1 MKFLRWPA
9 RSLVVGGLGL
19 WLLSPNG
26 WAQMPGAKLW
36 EFKAEGQMNSS
47 PAIGPDG
54 TIYVGAGQTLYALN
68 ANGTQRWQHKVKG
81 PIFSSP
87 AVGPNGQVFF
97 GSLDHRVYGLNEKG
111 TVVLSY
117 LTGGPVRS
125 SPALEADGTL
135 YIGSDDGNLH
145 ALASSGKKK
154 WAFGTGGFVRS
165 SPAIGADGTIYVG
178 SWDNRLYAVNPDGTL
193 KWTFPTR
200 HYIYASPAV
209 GPDGT
214 IYVGSVDDWFYAL
227 DSAGKVK
234 WSFATEGHIYSSPA
248 LGADGTVYVGSWD
261 NKLYALDSRGAL
273 RWAFPTG
280 NLVQSSP
287 ALGAD
292 GSICFGS
299 DENKLYCL
307 NPDGTKRWTFTS
319 GSIVRSSPVIAP
331 DGTIYFSSE
340 DSRLYAIKSGVGPVV
355 SSWPMFRGDARH
367 RGKVLLVIM
376 QQPQAQSIVIGHEVK
391 LEVVASGAG
400 LLSYQWRFNG
410 TNLSG
415 ATGSTLLL
423 TNVQPAQAGDY
434 SVMISNQVESL
445 ASSPANLVVIVPPL
459 ISLQPQSQTVVD
471 GAFVSFR
478 IQAQSRAPLTYQWF
492 FNGTNLPGITNAAM
506 RLAEAHPVN
515 DGEYHV
521 VLQNAAGAA
530 TSGLARL
537 TVVNLPQIVVQPQS
551 QTVPMGADALFS
563 VTAHSLSA
571 LTYQWRF
578 NNTNLPTGTA
588 SNLMINQVQL
598 AQAGAYSVVLSNLAG
613 AITSAVATLT
623 VASPPLI
630 SGPPTNQVVAVGEKA
645 TFNVLASSQAP
656 LTYQWRFENANLPNA
671 TNTQLVLEKP
681 ESNRS
686 GSYSVV
692 VSNLA
697 GVVTSRPVVLSV
709 MSPPAILQSP
719 VSQTSSIGGEL
730 VFKVSAKGSAP
741 LEYSWFFQQAGIPG
755 ATNSSLHLTQLQPSE
770 AGNYVV
776 VVSNAVGAV
785 TSAPA
790 TLVVPARRSLG
801 QWLKSWF

>member
-1 MKFLRWPA
+1 MKYLRWPA
-9 RSLVVGGLGL
+9 RSLWVVGLGL
-19 WLLSPNG
+19 WLLNPNS
-26 WAQMPGAKLW
+26 WAQAPGAKLW
-36 EFKAEGQMNSS
+36 EFKTEGQMNSS

-54 TIYVGAGQTLYALN
+54 VIYVGAGQLLYALN
-68 ANGTQRWQHKVKG
+68 ANGTQRWRYKVKG
-81 PIFSSP
+81 LIYSSP
-87 AVGPNGQVFF
+87 AVGLNGQIFF
-97 GSLDHRVYGLNEKG
+97 GSLDHRVYGLNDKG
-111 TVVLSY
+111 GLDFSY
-117 LTGGPVRS
+117 STGGPVRS
-125 SPALEADGTL
+125 SPAVETTGTL
-135 YIGSDDGNLH
+135 YVGSDDGYLH
-145 ALASSGKKK
+145 ALTFSGKKK
-154 WAFGTGGFVRS
+154 WAFSTGGYVRS

-178 SWDNRLYAVNPDGTL
+178 SWDNRLYALTPDGAL

-200 HYIYASPAV
+200 HYVYSSPAI

-214 IYVGSVDDWFYAL
+214 IYVGSVDNWLYAL
-227 DSAGKVK
+227 DTAGKVK
-234 WSFATEGHIYSSPA
+234 WSLATEGHIYSSPA

-261 NKLYALDSRGAL
+261 NKLYAVDSRGTL
-273 RWAFPTG
+273 RWAFATG

-331 DGTIYFSSE
+331 DGTIYFGSE

-376 QQPQAQSIVIGHEVK
+376 QQPQAQSVVVENEVQF
-391 LEVVASGAG
+391 EVVASGAG
-400 LLSYQWRFNG
+400 RLGYQWRFMG

-415 ATGSTLLL
+415 ASGSILHL

-434 SVMISNQVESL
+434 SVMVTNQVETV
-445 ASSPANLVVIVPPL
+445 ASSPANLTVIVPPL
-459 ISLQPQSQTVVD
+459 ISLQPQSQTVVE

-478 IQAQSRAPLTYQWF
+478 VQAESRAPLTYQWF
-492 FNGTNLPGITNAAM
+492 FKGTNLPGITNSIL
-506 RLAEAHPVN
+506 RLAEAHPAN

-521 VLQNAAGAA
+521 VLQNAAGLA
-530 TSGLARL
+530 TSAVARL
-537 TVVNLPQIVVQPQS
+537 TVVNPPQIVVQPQPL
-551 QTVPMGADALFS
+551 TVPLGANAQFS

-578 NNTNLPTGTA
+578 NTTNLPTGTA
-588 SNLMINQVQL
+588 SNLMINQVQI
-598 AQAGAYSVVLSNLAG
+598 AQAGAYSAVLSNLAG

-623 VASPPLI
+623 VATPPVI
-630 SGPPTNQVVAVGEKA
+630 SGPPTNQVVAVGGKA
-645 TFNVLASSQAP
+645 LFNVSASSQAP
-656 LTYQWRFENANLPNA
+656 LTYQWRFENTNLPDA
-671 TNTQLVLEKP
+671 TNAQLVLEKP

-686 GSYSVV
+686 GGYSVV

-697 GVVTSRPVVLSV
+697 GVVTSSPVVLSV
-709 MSPPAILQSP
+709 LSPPVIIQSP
-719 VSQTSSIGGEL
+719 VNQTSSIGGEL
-730 VFKVSAKGSAP
+730 VFKVTAKGSSP

-755 ATNSSLHLTQLQPSE
+755 ATNSSLRLSQLQPSE
-770 AGNYVV
+770 SGNYVV